1 MGRVLTGLPN
11 SEVVP
16 GLKEKV
22 VCLRA
27 GDGACVDR
35 AA

>member
-1 MGRVLTGLPN
+1 MGYVLTGLPN
-11 SEVVP
+11 NEMVP

-27 GDGACVDR
+27 SDGVCVDR

>member
-1 MGRVLTGLPN
+1 MGHVLTGLPN

-16 GLKEKV
+16 SLEEKV
-22 VCLRA
+22 VCLSA

>member
-1 MGRVLTGLPN
+1 MGYVLTGLPN

-22 VCLRA
+22 VCLRV
-27 GDGACVDR
+27 GDGVCVDR

>member
-1 MGRVLTGLPN
+1 MGCVLTGLPN
-11 SEVVP
+11 SEEVP
-16 GLKEKV
+16 SLKEKV

-27 GDGACVDR
+27 GDGVCVDR